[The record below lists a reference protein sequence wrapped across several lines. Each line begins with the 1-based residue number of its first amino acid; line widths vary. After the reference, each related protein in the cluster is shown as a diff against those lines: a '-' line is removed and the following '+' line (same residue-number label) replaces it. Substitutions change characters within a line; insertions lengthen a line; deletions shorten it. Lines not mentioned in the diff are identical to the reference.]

1 MGSPPTAP
9 SGGASAIH
17 GAPTPVLSLQTP
29 EFHGYEALSLLPQLG
44 MLVPESPRPIDRMSL
59 VDFSTSDYS
68 TNLASG
74 QCLKSQG
81 REPCA
86 WLSPC
91 SDAGVNWVCGA
102 TESHSFVKIADRF
115 MRRMEQHS
123 PASTLSMS
131 YARGMEPPETT
142 AWEYVNGK
150 LCCLETLPGCWLI
163 L

>member
-1 MGSPPTAP
+1 MGSPPTVP
-9 SGGASAIH
+9 GDGASTIQ
-17 GAPTPVLSLQTP
+17 GVPTPVLSLQTP
-29 EFHGYEALSLLPQLG
+29 EFQGYEGLSLLPQLG
-44 MLVPESPRPIDRMSL
+44 MLAPESPRAIDRMSL

-74 QCLKSQG
+74 ECLKSQG

-86 WLSPC
+86 WLFPC

-102 TESHSFVKIADRF
+102 TGSHSFVKIADRF

-123 PASTLSMS
+123 PTSALSMS
-131 YARGMEPPETT
+131 YARRMEPPETT

-150 LCCLETLPGCWLI
+150 LCRLKILPMC
-163 L
+163 